1 MEIFPEFPPDRLSDP
16 TRRAEQRLYDQ
27 LEQSEVPGYV
37 LYEAKPNRK
46 QPQLDFAIWMQDI
59 ARVAAQCKGGIY
71 ELDRGKWYLHSIR
84 GREPQDSPV
93 FQAWDAGMAMRA
105 TIERRIGRG
114 VFVIV
119 VLVFPDMKHDPVI
132 SNHAMDHNV
141 SVVFGHENL
150 VDQLIDLTAKYGVK
164 YPPTAEQIQ
173 EEVEVIMPVLGKPA
187 KADQPPQIII
197 QHVETINFHVTPG
210 GIQSDLGGLAP
221 TE

>member
-1 MEIFPEFPPDRLSDP
+1 MKIFPEFPPDRLSDP

-37 LYEAKPNRK
+37 LYEAKPHRK
-46 QPQLDFAIWMQDI
+46 KPQLDFAIWMQDI
-59 ARVAAQCKGGIY
+59 ARVGAQCKGGLY
-71 ELDRGKWYLHSIR
+71 ELDRGQWYLHSIQ
-84 GREPQDSPV
+84 GRDPQDSPV
-93 FQAWDAGMAMRA
+93 FEAWDSAMAMRT

-114 VFVIV
+114 VFVIA
-119 VLVFPDMKHDPVI
+119 VLIFPDMKYDPVI
-132 SNHAMDHNV
+132 SEHAMDHNV

-150 VDQLIDLTAKYGVK
+150 VDRLIDLTAKYGVK

-173 EEVEVIMPVLGKPA
+173 EEVEVVMPVLGQPA
-187 KADQPPQIII
+187 KAGQLPQIII
-197 QHVETINFHVTPG
+197 QHVETINFHLTPG